1 MLSALQE
8 FFDDLVVI
16 YASTV
21 QSVKKFGESLLQVHV
36 AFLYRTHARCV
47 SETCG
52 EGWKHNAFLT
62 KKIQTQRRSVVMG
75 ADNKNKDNIMVYK
88 KYSDIIWMT
97 IIPAPGPKKKS
108 ATHMRKST
116 RSVTYTLPDEIQ
128 NTYVPNFY
136 MIIYDIYHSIYR

>member
-75 ADNKNKDNIMVYK
+75 ADNKNKDK
-88 KYSDIIWMT
+88 GDII
-97 IIPAPGPKKKS
+97 IITCHDLWRYS
-108 ATHMRKST
+108 YRRKS
-116 RSVTYTLPDEIQ
+116 VPNNLVEIQ
-128 NTYVPNFY
+128 NTFF
-136 MIIYDIYHSIYR
+136 

>member
-1 MLSALQE
+1 MFSNPPEREVRVKLSKCVQINPQTVLSALQE

-52 EGWKHNAFLT
+52 RGC
-62 KKIQTQRRSVVMG
+62 VG
-75 ADNKNKDNIMVYK
+75 
-88 KYSDIIWMT
+88 
-97 IIPAPGPKKKS
+97 
-108 ATHMRKST
+108 
-116 RSVTYTLPDEIQ
+116 
-128 NTYVPNFY
+128 NTTP
-136 MIIYDIYHSIYR
+136 S